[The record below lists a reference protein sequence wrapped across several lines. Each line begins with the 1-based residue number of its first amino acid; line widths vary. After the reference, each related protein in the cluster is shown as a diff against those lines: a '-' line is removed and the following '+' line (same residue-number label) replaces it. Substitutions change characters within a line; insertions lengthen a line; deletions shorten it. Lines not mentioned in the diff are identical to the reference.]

1 MRILRKL
8 GFTLVEL
15 LVVIAIIGIL
25 IALLLPAVQAARE
38 AARRSQCTNNLKQ
51 LGLALHNYNDVNKAF
66 PAVGYARGWSDGAT
80 AANDALEGTT
90 VLNHNSWV
98 SLAAYYEQQAIY
110 SAYNFR
116 GAACGYIRCNGA
128 TSTATLA
135 GRTLPGGIVDPANIA
150 VAKTNLSVFRCPSDS
165 WDPLNKVSVAYSP
178 DGTAANRSY
187 RTNYDFS
194 AYKVV
199 GEDFNWW
206 PRRDLNQDRV
216 RKYMFSTNT
225 CSTMADITDG
235 TSNTVAV
242 VETVHNVINGDCAG
256 WAFRGWVMTGIDL
269 SEGIN
274 QWQWPVLG
282 SWYTGDRTVRAGQL
296 FDWGNA
302 GSLHPGGCN
311 VCMADGSVR
320 FLSET
325 AESCRDQGTGAKV
338 LPARGVAGPI
348 LHALAT
354 IANNESKTQ

>member
-51 LGLALHNYNDVNKAF
+51 LGLALHNYHDVNKAF
-66 PAVGYARGWSDGAT
+66 PAVGYARGWSDPAGIAGG
-80 AANDALEGTT
+80 ANDLAEGPTT
-90 VLNHNSWV
+90 LNHNSWV
-98 SLAAYYEQQAIY
+98 SLAPFYEQQAIY

-116 GAACGYIRCNGA
+116 GAACGYIRNSA
-128 TSTATLA
+128 
-135 GRTLPGGIVDPANIA
+135 RPLPGGIVDPANIA
-150 VAKTNLSVFRCPSDS
+150 VAKTNLPIFRCPSDS
-165 WDPLNKVSVAYSP
+165 WDPLNKVSTAYSP

-194 AYKVV
+194 AYKTVSS
-199 GEDFNWW
+199 DFNWW
-206 PRRDLNQDRV
+206 PRLTDR
-216 RKYMFSTNT
+216 RYKYMFSTNT
-225 CSTMADITDG
+225 CSTVADITDG

-242 VETVHNVINGDCAG
+242 VETVHNVINGDCAA
-256 WAFRGWVMTGIDL
+256 WAFRGWVMTGIDI

-282 SWYTGDRTVRAGQL
+282 AWYTGDRTVRAGQL

-325 AESCRDQGTGAKV
+325 MESCRDQGTGAKV
-338 LPARGVAGPI
+338 LPAVGVPGPI